1 MFSQKVYYLLTYL
14 VSVSRWIKSLIQYC
28 FMLYLQVLLSRIYV
42 TVLITHFSQQAT
54 NISDLTI
61 KFHFK
66 DFSFLTLTI
75 TW

>member
-14 VSVSRWIKSLIQYC
+14 ISVSRWIKSLIQYC
-28 FMLYLQVLLSRIYV
+28 FMLYLLVLLSRIYV
-42 TVLITHFSQQAT
+42 TALITHFSQHAT

>member
-14 VSVSRWIKSLIQYC
+14 ISVSRWIKSLVQYC
-28 FMLYLQVLLSRIYV
+28 FMLYLLVLLSRIYV

-66 DFSFLTLTI
+66 GFSFLTLTI

>member
-14 VSVSRWIKSLIQYC
+14 ISVSRCIKSLIQYC
-28 FMLYLQVLLSRIYV
+28 FMLYILVLLSRIYV